1 MVASFATPTEAS
13 ACRSALESAGFEAAL
28 LDANLIG
35 VDPALWPMIGGVKV
49 AVPKADADEARALLK
64 AIDSGLLLDSRAVAL
79 QCAACGS
86 ESVRFAGS
94 AAAATYVCK
103 RCGAAVE

>member
-1 MVASFATPTEAS
+1 MVASFATPTEAN

-49 AVPKADADEARALLK
+49 AVPKADADEARALLG
-64 AIDSGLLLDSRAVAL
+64 AIDSGILLTSRGVAL

-86 ESVRFAGS
+86 ESVRFVGGTGAT
-94 AAAATYVCK
+94 TYVCE
-103 RCGAAVE
+103 RCGGAVE